1 MDSLFLIPFLA
12 GLPLAILLPL
22 LGNLL
27 RLRDEWLAALG
38 LAHLSGA
45 AGLAGLAVQIP
56 AVIGAPAGALAGG
69 ALKYLLGARGNSVF
83 ALMILA
89 GWSVTLLI
97 AANTAL
103 GDSLAHAVVDGQ
115 LYFAGPRELTATLL
129 IGATGLIALPWLTP
143 RLIRA
148 RLFPQHEVAN
158 RLPRWRWQ
166 LGFDLLATL
175 AVAVGTA
182 TLGLMAA
189 FALVF
194 LPSWL
199 AFRAAPGWRVGNW
212 IAAGAGLAGYLIAFT
227 IALQFDQPFGPV
239 LVATLALMFAAIA
252 AIRR

>member
-1 MDSLFLIPFLA
+1 MDPLFLIPFLA

-22 LGNLL
+22 VGTLL

-38 LAHLSGA
+38 LAHLAGA
-45 AGLAGLAVQIP
+45 AGLAGLAIQIP
-56 AVIGAPAGALAGG
+56 AVLGAPAGALAGG
-69 ALKYLLGARGNSVF
+69 VLKYSLGARGNSVF

-89 GWSVTLLI
+89 GWAATLLI
-97 AANTAL
+97 AANTTL

-115 LYFAGPRELTATLL
+115 LYFAGPGELTAALVT
-129 IGATGLIALPWLTP
+129 GAVGLAALPWLTP

-158 RLPRWRWQ
+158 HLPRWRWQ
-166 LGFDLLATL
+166 LGFDLLAAL

-194 LPSWL
+194 LPAWL
-199 AFRAAPGWRVGNW
+199 AFHSAPGWRVGNLV
-212 IAAGAGLAGYLIAFT
+212 AAGVGLLGYLFAF
-227 IALQFDQPFGPV
+227 ALALHFDQPFGPV
-239 LVATLALMFAAIA
+239 LVATLAMLFAFA
-252 AIRR
+252 RRFRG

>member
-1 MDSLFLIPFLA
+1 MDSLFLIPFMA

-45 AGLAGLAVQIP
+45 AGLAGLAAQIP

-69 ALKYLLGARGNSVF
+69 ALKYLLGARGNSMF

-115 LYFAGPRELTATLL
+115 LYFAGPRELAATLL
-129 IGATGLIALPWLTP
+129 VGATGLIALPRLTP
-143 RLIRA
+143 HLIRA

-166 LGFDLLATL
+166 LGFDLLAAL
-175 AVAVGTA
+175 AVAVGAA

-199 AFRAAPGWRVGNW
+199 AFRAAPGWRAGNG
-212 IAAGAGLAGYLIAFT
+212 IAAGAGLTGYLIAFT
-227 IALQFDQPFGPV
+227 VALQFDQPFGPV
-239 LVATLALMFAAIA
+239 LVAVLALLFAVVAT
-252 AIRR
+252 IRR